1 MPNRRRLADVPRT
14 VWLVT
19 ALWGSLLIGASLVWP
34 MTYGYDEPQ
43 HIDMAYVYS
52 ASPFHFYGPGELLP
66 TKANIGMQSLQPGY
80 PPRRPFGATPTPPR
94 GERPSFAELGG
105 HQPSQHSQ
113 PNQMV
118 QHPPLY
124 YWTAAVVLRLP
135 GVSHLAWDLQVWLM
149 RLLSVLYLLPV
160 PALCWATA
168 RRLLAA
174 EDDPDRG
181 THLAVL
187 AAVVPLT
194 VPNLIRD
201 GSSVT
206 NDSLLILAT
215 SVLLYLLSRVL
226 TGDLS
231 RRTATWVAASLAVA
245 LLTKGF
251 ALVLPP
257 VVLAAY
263 LARAYQL
270 RARRPADGTS
280 PVRAVATPLGIAA
293 AGGVVG
299 GLWWLRNLIE
309 FHAVQPDGFGP
320 GYQEVL
326 FGPPDNRG
334 ALRPFVS
341 GFTRAFA
348 KRLWGG
354 IGLADDPSPGPVIVY
369 GWLVAVLLGLIA
381 AFVVRACRG
390 DRARFAVLLSSIVV
404 TTGLV
409 AAGSYHDFRRWSD
422 AIRGAQGR
430 YLYHL
435 IVVVAAVAAIG
446 WVRAVPPRGRR
457 VLVPAVLLAAV
468 ATNAVAW
475 LMLLRS
481 WYAPG
486 SGLGLRALLDRAP
499 VPAAVTVAL
508 VAVLPAALT
517 VLAMTGVIRDGMR
530 PAPPMADEPDLAT
543 TPALPSS

>member
-1 MPNRRRLADVPRT
+1 D
-14 VWLVT
+14 
-19 ALWGSLLIGASLVWP
+19 
-34 MTYGYDEPQ
+34 
-43 HIDMAYVYS
+43 
-52 ASPFHFYGPGELLP
+52 
-66 TKANIGMQSLQPGY
+66 
-80 PPRRPFGATPTPPR
+80 
-94 GERPSFAELGG
+94 
-105 HQPSQHSQ
+105 
-113 PNQMV
+113 
-118 QHPPLY
+118 
-124 YWTAAVVLRLP
+124 
-135 GVSHLAWDLQVWLM
+135 
-149 RLLSVLYLLPV
+149 
-160 PALCWATA
+160 
-168 RRLLAA
+168 
-174 EDDPDRG
+174 
-181 THLAVL
+181 
-187 AAVVPLT
+187 
-194 VPNLIRD
+194 LIRD

-263 LARAYQL
+263 LAGAYQP
-270 RARRPADGTS
+270 RARRPTDGTS

-381 AFVVRACRG
+381 AFVIRARRG

-409 AAGSYHDFRRWSD
+409 AAGSHDTFRRWSD
-422 AIRGAQGR
+422 AVRGAQGR